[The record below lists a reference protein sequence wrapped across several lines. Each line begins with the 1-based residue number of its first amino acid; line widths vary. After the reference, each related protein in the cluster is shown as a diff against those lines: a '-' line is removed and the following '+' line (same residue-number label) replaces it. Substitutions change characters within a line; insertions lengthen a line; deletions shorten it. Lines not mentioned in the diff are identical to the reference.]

1 MTEEVT
7 QADRDGPAPLEKPI
21 TLHCV
26 GCRHLAT
33 KWWKDHLE
41 DDETDSGISARCGAI
56 PDEYGG
62 KSISA
67 YWSERDVTPDWCPH
81 LETAHR
87 IANQPPAQDGLEAEI
102 ERLEGLVQTYR
113 GAQLRAEEKLCRERA
128 NAQGWKVRAEM
139 LASKLDA
146 LASLGDKP

>member
-7 QADRDGPAPLEKPI
+7 LAPCPKCGCDKADTEIHRKYWFVECMRCEYFSDANYTEAEAI
-21 TLHCV
+21 
-26 GCRHLAT
+26 AA
-33 KWWKDHLE
+33 WN
-41 DDETDSGISARCGAI
+41 AR
-56 PDEYGG
+56 
-62 KSISA
+62 
-67 YWSERDVTPDWCPH
+67 
-81 LETAHR
+81 
-87 IANQPPAQDGLEAEI
+87 ANQPPAQDGLEAEI

>member
-7 QADRDGPAPLEKPI
+7 LAPCPFCGDEPALDAAEVDEPSFSPEDQLAI
-21 TLHCV
+21 SWIV
-26 GCRHLAT
+26 GCSCSAFLGPF
-33 KWWKDHLE
+33 L
-41 DDETDSGISARCGAI
+41 DDAEAIAAWNAR
-56 PDEYGG
+56 
-62 KSISA
+62 
-67 YWSERDVTPDWCPH
+67 
-81 LETAHR
+81 
-87 IANQPPAQDGLEAEI
+87 ANQPPAQDGLEAEI